1 MLKSPTLRDPLCR
14 SLLSAL
20 FSACAT
26 RSISPSSSP
35 KFLGAPQVPLPCLLP
50 LAIQPLLLL
59 PPGLH
64 VLWPLISP
72 LRPIPSS
79 CRVGLCV
86 NTSAG
91 IIRCWVC
98 CSASTTVSGM
108 QSMFNERGSLW
119 ILNLILPATN
129 TALSS
134 GSIHSRNGPV
144 PLQPLRNYLAH
155 SGRPGCA
162 KLSAFQEVKKQNLRL
177 VAFADYHGVNTPPM
191 ADVRLQRCHQTQG
204 CKMMH
209 TIGFCEVAQ
218 TAQRTTAARPW
229 SFPSLSYLIFIFC
242 LVLPWVS
249 SKLTFPTSFQP

>member
-14 SLLSAL
+14 SLLSTL

-134 GSIHSRNGPV
+134 GSIYSRNWT
-144 PLQPLRNYLAH
+144 
-155 SGRPGCA
+155 SS
-162 KLSAFQEVKKQNLRL
+162 SA
-177 VAFADYHGVNTPPM
+177 T
-191 ADVRLQRCHQTQG
+191 
-204 CKMMH
+204 
-209 TIGFCEVAQ
+209 
-218 TAQRTTAARPW
+218 
-229 SFPSLSYLIFIFC
+229 
-242 LVLPWVS
+242 S
-249 SKLTFPTSFQP
+249 SKLSCTFWKAWGVLNYQLSRKWRNKTLDL